1 MDKKLEKLSA
11 AVSLTVLEIDFSP
24 NELIPAFLLANLM
37 SPALWAW
44 RSEKNAYSDGDR
56 DKALLL
62 YTLLQHSPIS
72 DTESV
77 IGLSNENSF
86 VSHQGKWIDLEN
98 LSLLSAEP
106 LELKILFNATSTHT

>member
-1 MDKKLEKLSA
+1 MDKKIEKLSA

-62 YTLLQHSPIS
+62 YTLLQHSSIG
-72 DTESV
+72 DTESAV
-77 IGLSNENSF
+77 GLSNENSF
-86 VSHQGKWIDLEN
+86 VSHQGKRIDLED
-98 LSLLSAEP
+98 LSLLSAKP
-106 LELKILFNATSTHT
+106 LELKILFDSRAAHV